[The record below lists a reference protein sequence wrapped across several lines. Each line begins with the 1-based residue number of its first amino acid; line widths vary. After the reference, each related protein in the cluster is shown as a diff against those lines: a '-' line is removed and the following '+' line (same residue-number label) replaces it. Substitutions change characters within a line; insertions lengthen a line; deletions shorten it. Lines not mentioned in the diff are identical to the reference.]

1 MGIGD
6 LARSPKKGTAALL
19 PHFLVHVFCGLMVE
33 WIKMPLGTKVSLGPG
48 HIVLSRGPGTLP
60 KKRGTAPPPHFS
72 AHVYCGQMV
81 ANLSNCGALVSL
93 VEMFKIGEPRFMVIQ
108 LILCAVL
115 VVG

>member
-60 KKRGTAPPPHFS
+60 KKRGTAPPPTFRPMSIVAKWSPIS
-72 AHVYCGQMV
+72 ATVEL
-81 ANLSNCGALVSL
+81 LSVWWRCL
-93 VEMFKIGEPRFMVIQ
+93 K
-108 LILCAVL
+108 
-115 VVG
+115 